1 MVNKILLSF
10 LFILALITSNFS
22 QTKVSGI
29 VYDDTNQTLPFANIY
44 FKGNKTGVA
53 SDENGKF
60 TIESKTDFTAIII
73 KYSGFKDQEVT
84 LSTSITENLKIKMIN
99 EQELKEVVVVGKPKK
114 HLSKLENPAYKI
126 LQGIWKNKRKN
137 GLLLAKKYQYTR
149 YTTVSQGLSNLD
161 SAFLKKILTK
171 EFDSVVKIAQ
181 QDKKQ
186 KNFIIPVYLKE
197 TNEKIY
203 GDNILKKERIDIEGE
218 RNTGVVQTGFVMD
231 RMSNL
236 MKTVDIYNDDIEILN
251 KSFVSPISSR
261 GYGQYEYLLR
271 DSIFEDNKKFYE
283 ILYFPRN
290 SQDLLFEGRFKV
302 DSKTFAITDIL
313 LKNNRKMNLNF
324 VRSLS
329 IEKSFTQ
336 ENDSIYLPLRDYYEG
351 DFTLISKD
359 DNEKGLYIKKNILYS
374 AYDFETKQE
383 PTFYDSQV
391 QQTRS
396 KQFEKA
402 EDYWQGLSNRE
413 AGLNNTR
420 KVITEIGS
428 NKRVRRVSNAITI
441 LTTGYFGLLK
451 NIQFGSIWQ
460 VISNNNI
467 EGIRLRGGFRTFK
480 TVNDLFRSKVYVA
493 YGTKDKKI
501 KYGFEAK
508 YLFNHE
514 PRMTIGA
521 SFVQDNL
528 QLSGIGLLE
537 SELAPNA
544 VGTNVLIARGEN
556 FSLTRT
562 QKQVLSYNIAFSN
575 YFRLGIEGIH
585 NNMSSGNQDLFSIGY
600 QLPGETLKT
609 SLTDFATSLTMV
621 YTPKREVFGFGV
633 EQASGV
639 NLFPTFTLKYT
650 KGFKN
655 ILGGEFNYN
664 KLQFNIKKPI
674 RISNFGILRFS
685 LDAAKVY
692 ENVPL
697 TLLTP
702 VVANQAFS
710 IQSGAFSLIDFYD
723 FTTNQYVAAHF
734 EHHFN
739 GYIFNRIPFIKKLK
753 LREVAFY
760 RAVLGDIS
768 KDNIAINRSSINY
781 NAPSAKPFSEFGF
794 GFENIG
800 IGNFRP
806 IRIDFVWRTQFNN
819 INGLVPPTFGVRF
832 GFIPDF

>member
-1 MVNKILLSF
+1 MRKKIFFSILL
-10 LFILALITSNFS
+10 ILTIINTNFA
-22 QTKVSGI
+22 QTKVSGV

-44 FKGNKTGVA
+44 FKGNKTGVE

-60 TIESKTDFTAIII
+60 KIESKTDFSAIVVR
-73 KYSGFKDQEVT
+73 YSGFKDLEIS
-84 LSTSITENLKIKMIN
+84 LNTSITENLKIKMLN
-99 EQELKEVVVVGKPKK
+99 EQELKEVVVIGKPKK
-114 HLSKLENPAYKI
+114 HLSKKENPAYRI

-137 GLLLAKKYQYTR
+137 GLLLAKHYQYTR
-149 YTTVSQGLSNLD
+149 YTTISQGLSNLD
-161 SAFLKKILTK
+161 SAFLKKVLTK
-171 EFDSVVKIAQ
+171 QFDSVVKIAQ

-203 GDNILKKERIDIEGE
+203 GDNILKKERIDVEGE
-218 RNTGVVQTGFVMD
+218 RNTGIVQTGFVMD

-251 KSFVSPISSR
+251 KSFVSPISNR

-302 DSKTFAITDIL
+302 DAKTFAITDIL

-351 DFTLISKD
+351 DFTFMSKND
-359 DNEKGLYIKKNILYS
+359 EEKGLYVKKNILFS
-374 AYDFETKQE
+374 AYDFETIKE
-383 PTFYDSQV
+383 PTFYDLQV

-396 KQFEKA
+396 KQFEKDN
-402 EDYWQGLSNRE
+402 DYWQGLNNRE

-420 KVITEIGS
+420 KIITEIGS

-441 LTTGYFGLLK
+441 LSTGYFGVMK
-451 NIQFGSIWQ
+451 NIQFGSFWNT
-460 VISNNNI
+460 ISNNNI
-467 EGIRLRGGFRTFK
+467 EGIRLKAGFRTFK
-480 TVNDLFRSKVYVA
+480 TLNDLFRTKFYVA
-493 YGTKDKKI
+493 YGNKDKKF
-501 KYGFEAK
+501 KYGFEVK
-508 YLFNHE
+508 YLINHE

-521 SFVQDNL
+521 SVVQDNL
-528 QLSGIGLLE
+528 QLSGFGLQE
-537 SELAPNA
+537 SELAPNTA
-544 VGTNVLIARGEN
+544 STNVLIARGEN
-556 FSLTRT
+556 FSLTKLQR
-562 QKQVLSYNIAFSN
+562 QVLSYNLTFSN
-575 YFRLGIEGIH
+575 EFKTIFEAIH
-585 NNMSSGNQDLFSIGY
+585 RDMSSSNQDLFSIGY
-600 QLPGETLKT
+600 QLPGDIIKTNLSDFGT
-609 SLTDFATSLTMV
+609 SLTLV
-621 YTPKREVFGFGV
+621 YSPKREALGFGV
-633 EQASGV
+633 EQVNGV
-639 NLFPTFTLKYT
+639 NLFPTYTLKYT
-650 KGFKN
+650 KGIKGAF
-655 ILGGEFNYN
+655 GGAFNYN
-664 KLQFNIKKPI
+664 KLQFNINKPI
-674 RISNFGILRFS
+674 RISNFGILRFT
-685 LDAAKVY
+685 LDAAKVF
-692 ENVPL
+692 ETLPL

-702 VVANQAFS
+702 VVANQS
-710 IQSGAFSLIDFYD
+710 YSLQSSAFSLVDFYD
-723 FTTNQYVAAHF
+723 FTTDQYIAAHL

-739 GYIFNRIPFIKKLK
+739 GYIFNRIPLIKKLK

-768 KDNIAINRSSINY
+768 KENISINRSSINY
-781 NAPSAKPFSEFGF
+781 NAPNKKPYAEFGF

-806 IRIDFVWRTQFNN
+806 IRVDFVWRTQFNN
-819 INGLVPPTFGVRF
+819 VNGLVPPTFGVRF

>member
-1 MVNKILLSF
+1 MRMKILFSF
-10 LFILALITSNFS
+10 LFIITIINSTLA

-60 TIESKTDFTAIII
+60 IIESKNDFTAIVI
-73 KYSGFKDQEVT
+73 KYSGFKDLEISLT
-84 LSTSITENLKIKMIN
+84 TSITENLKIKMLN

-114 HLSKLENPAYKI
+114 HLTKKENPAYKI

-137 GLLLAKKYQYTR
+137 GLLLAKRYQYTR

-171 EFDSVVKIAQ
+171 EFDSVIKIAQ

-203 GDNILKKERIDIEGE
+203 GDNILKKERIDVEGE

-236 MKTVDIYNDDIEILN
+236 MQTVDIYKDDIEILN
-251 KSFVSPISSR
+251 KSFVSPISNR

-271 DSIFEDNKKFYE
+271 DSIFEDDKKFYE

-359 DNEKGLYIKKNILYS
+359 DNEKGLYVKKNILYS
-374 AYDFETKQE
+374 AYDFDTPKE
-383 PTFYDSQV
+383 PTFYDLQV
-391 QQTRS
+391 QQTRT

-402 EDYWQGLSNRE
+402 EEYWQSLNNRE

-441 LTTGYFGLLK
+441 LTTGYFGVMK

-467 EGIRLRGGFRTFK
+467 EGVRLRGGFRTFK

-556 FSLTRT
+556 FSLTKT
-562 QKQVLSYNIAFSN
+562 QKQVLSYNVAFSN
-575 YFRLGIEGIH
+575 FFRIGVEGIH
-585 NNMSSGNQDLFSIGY
+585 NDMSSGNQDLFSIGY
-600 QLPGETLKT
+600 QLPGESLKT
-609 SLTDFATSLTMV
+609 TLTDFSTSLTMV
-621 YTPKREVFGFGV
+621 YTPKRDVFGFGV

-639 NLFPTFTLKYT
+639 NLFPTLTLKYT

-655 ILGGEFNYN
+655 VLGGDFNYN

-685 LDAAKVY
+685 LDAAKVF

-697 TLLTP
+697 SLLTP
-702 VVANQAFS
+702 VVANQAYS

-723 FTTNQYVAAHF
+723 FTTDQYIAAHF

-739 GYIFNRIPFIKKLK
+739 GYIFNRIPLIKKLK

-768 KDNIAINRSSINY
+768 NDNVAINRSSINY
-781 NAPSAKPFSEFGF
+781 NAPSTKPFSEFGF

-806 IRIDFVWRTQFNN
+806 IRIDFVWRTQFKN